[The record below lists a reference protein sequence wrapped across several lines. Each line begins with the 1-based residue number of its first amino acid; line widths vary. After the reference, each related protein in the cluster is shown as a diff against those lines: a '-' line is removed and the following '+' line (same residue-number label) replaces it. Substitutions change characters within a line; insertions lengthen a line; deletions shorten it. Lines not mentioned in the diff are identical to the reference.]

1 MINWIEISG
10 SAAYSIIF
18 HEYIILLPTKRPLF
32 KVSNIQSVLQLPRI
46 CIAEVTSID
55 PSVVVNIVLTVKQYC
70 YPFVVLNIVM
80 QVFSKCL
87 SFVWERRTIFDEYLP
102 SLVSKTFDKYLL
114 TFAYNILV
122 HFYSVWLCLK
132 LLDTGLV
139 LDFGLNADQVVIS
152 LKYFITEMNCWFSR
166 DYSDLFQ
173 RNRKWRNFAWNCCS
187 RNISDIEDKKC
198 SMCRNIHIFHVL
210 VFT

>member
-1 MINWIEISG
+1 M
-10 SAAYSIIF
+10 
-18 HEYIILLPTKRPLF
+18 LF
-32 KVSNIQSVLQLPRI
+32 KCLASVYPLYGNDEQSLMNTYL
-46 CIAEVTSID
+46 AY
-55 PSVVVNIVLTVKQYC
+55 LA
-70 YPFVVLNIVM
+70 
-80 QVFSKCL
+80 KCL
-87 SFVWERRTIFDEYLP
+87 INICLP
-102 SLVSKTFDKYLL
+102 LPIR
-114 TFAYNILV
+114 NILV